1 MFMWCSCVDKGLLI
15 CPSGINKLGLVSLD
29 TVCVDSEYLSMNQ
42 KRLKLNL
49 YTLFL
54 KYLYNNALRIN
65 SYTAFVSKLTN
76 CTYE

>member
-29 TVCVDSEYLSMNQ
+29 AVRGFLSMNQ
-42 KRLKLNL
+42 RRLKLNL

-54 KYLYNNALRIN
+54 NLYNALRIN